1 MMSSHKK
8 KSSMRSRNATRLTG
22 VLAGEGNGESKWVS
36 HNFTLETMFQRVAD
50 GQYWKSKVVNG
61 VLTFE
66 KGGAMRKVAVSSLCV

>member
-1 MMSSHKK
+1 M
-8 KSSMRSRNATRLTG
+8 
-22 VLAGEGNGESKWVS
+22 S